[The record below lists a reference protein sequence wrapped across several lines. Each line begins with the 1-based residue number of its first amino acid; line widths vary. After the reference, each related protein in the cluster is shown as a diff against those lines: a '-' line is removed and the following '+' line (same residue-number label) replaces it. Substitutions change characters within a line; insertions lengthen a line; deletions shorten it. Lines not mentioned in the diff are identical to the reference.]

1 MKKISRFILFAIA
14 VAAGI
19 WLWTILFPSPEKV
32 IRKQL
37 SELARD
43 ASFSGNQSSLAGIVG
58 VQRLAGFFSTNAE
71 VNLDVPGCEQQRL
84 TGRDEITQAAA
95 GARAS
100 LDGLKVEF
108 PDVSVTVAS
117 DKQSATADLA
127 AKVQIGGRK
136 DFDVQEMKFT
146 LEKIDGKWLITRVET
161 VRARS

>member
-1 MKKISRFILFAIA
+1 MKKISQFILIAAA

-43 ASFSGNQSSLAGIVG
+43 ASFSGNQSSLAGIAG
-58 VQRLAGFFSTNAE
+58 AQKLANFFSTNAE
-71 VNLDVPGCEQQRL
+71 VNLDVPGRDVQTL
-84 TGRDEITQAAA
+84 TGRDEIMQADA

-108 PDVSVTVAS
+108 PDVSVTVNS

-127 AKVQIGGRK
+127 AKVQFAGSR